1 MAKSLSELTAEE
13 FEELVERTI
22 DKRLEVW
29 LTQLMD
35 AFEGVSD
42 ENGDE
47 LRPEFAASLRRSLE
61 QARSEVGTPL
71 RKFRSELGR

>member
-13 FEELVERTI
+13 FEELLARTI
-22 DKRLEVW
+22 DKRFGVW
-29 LTQLMD
+29 LTRMMD

-47 LRPEFAASLRRSLE
+47 LRPGFAASLRRSLE
-61 QARSEVGTPL
+61 QARSGTGTPL
-71 RKFRSELGR
+71 NAFRGELGR